1 MTYQQRISGFQ
12 EADFCKRESYSY
24 SCGYLGA
31 IVADLLRHVPEH
43 VREGVLRELEEGT
56 NKMLTK

>member
-1 MTYQQRISGFQ
+1 MTIQQKIRAFQ

-31 IVADLLRHVPEH
+31 IVADLLRYVPEH

-56 NKMLTK
+56 DKMLKK